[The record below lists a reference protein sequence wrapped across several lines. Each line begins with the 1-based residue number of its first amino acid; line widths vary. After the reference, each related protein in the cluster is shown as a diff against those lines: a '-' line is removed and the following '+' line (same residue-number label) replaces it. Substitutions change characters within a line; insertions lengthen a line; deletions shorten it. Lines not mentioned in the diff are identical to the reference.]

1 MNFQS
6 SLRAFVRKRSNPNE
20 RKAKSILCGLLRDK
34 SPRNDD
40 IVLSFALRP
49 CGKRGFDE
57 TKVRLRP
64 ASLWDWRAIYKIKK
78 SLLRGKFPIMIFIS
92 LQS

>member
-20 RKAKSILCGLLRDK
+20 RKAKSILCGLLRAK

-49 CGKRGFDE
+49 CGNEALPKLKSAFA
-57 TKVRLRP
+57 LRP
-64 ASLWDWRAIYKIKK
+64 FGIGEQSIK
-78 SLLRGKFPIMIFIS
+78 
-92 LQS
+92 